1 MPAKNQNA
9 VPGTGC
15 AGVRGHARSHR
26 DRVEPE
32 RDATERGPMTDI
44 DVRLREDVHV
54 LGELLGETIR
64 QQHGDAFLQKIEDI
78 RHSAKADRRGPGE
91 QLTSTLAD
99 LAEEDLLPVAR
110 AFNQFLNLANMAE
123 QYQLI
128 RRRDVG
134 QPEPFEARVL
144 PELLARLKQAGHSND
159 ALARQ
164 LAKLDIQLVLTAHPT
179 EVARRTLIQKYDA
192 IAGQL
197 AAQDHRD
204 LTPDERQQVRVRL
217 RRLIAEAWH
226 TEEIRRTRPTPV
238 DEAKWGFA
246 VIEHS
251 LWHAIPSHLR
261 KVDQALLEAT
271 GLRLPLEAAPIRFAS
286 WMGGDRDGNPNV
298 TAAVTREVLLLAR
311 WMAADLF
318 LRDIDALA
326 AELSMQQAS
335 AALRERVGDSAEPYR
350 AVLKQLRDRLRATR
364 AWAHTALTSSQ
375 PASAE
380 VLVDNRDL
388 IAPLELCYQS
398 LHECGMGVIAEG
410 PLLDCL
416 RRAVTFGLFLGRLD
430 VRQDAARHRDALT
443 EITDYLGLGR
453 YADWDE
459 DRRIEFLQAELKNRR
474 PLLPAH
480 FRPQA
485 DTAEVLA
492 TCREVAA
499 APAASLGS
507 YVISMA
513 GAASDVL
520 AVQLLLKE
528 AGLTRPMRVV
538 PLFETLADLD
548 NAGPVMQRL
557 LGLPGYRA
565 GLRGPQEV
573 MIGYSDSAKDAGT
586 TAAAWAQY
594 RAQENLVRICA
605 EHQVELL
612 LFHGRGGTVGRG
624 GGPAHAAILSQPP
637 GSVAGRFRTTEQ
649 GEMIRFKFGLPAI
662 AEQNLNL
669 YLAAVLEATLLPP
682 PPPQPAWREV
692 MDQLAADGVKAYRSV
707 VRDNPDF
714 VEYFRQSTPEQELGR
729 LPLGSRPAKR
739 RAGGIESLRAIPW
752 IFGWTQTRL
761 MLPAWLGWE
770 TALSN
775 ALARGQGELLA
786 QMREQWPFF
795 RTRIDMLEMVL
806 AKADAQIAEAYDERL
821 VQPHLLPLGAHLRDL
836 LSQSCQVV
844 LGLTGQQVLLAHSP
858 ETLEFIS
865 LRNTYLD
872 PLHRLQ
878 AELLARSR
886 SREAAL
892 DSPLEQALLVTV
904 AGIAAGL
911 RNTG

>member
-1 MPAKNQNA
+1 
-9 VPGTGC
+9 
-15 AGVRGHARSHR
+15 
-26 DRVEPE
+26 
-32 RDATERGPMTDI
+32 MTDI
-44 DVRLREDVHV
+44 DVRLREDVHL

-64 QQHGDAFLQKIEDI
+64 QQHGEAFLQKIEDI
-78 RHSAKADRRGPGE
+78 RHSAKADRRSAGE
-91 QLTSTLAD
+91 KLSSTLAD
-99 LAEEDLLPVAR
+99 LADEDLLPVAR

-128 RRRDVG
+128 RRRDAD
-134 QPEPFEARVL
+134 QPEPFESRVL

-204 LTPDERQQVRVRL
+204 LIPAERQQVRERL

-226 TEEIRRTRPTPV
+226 TEEIRRSRPTPV

-251 LWHAIPSHLR
+251 LWQAIPNHLR
-261 KVDQALLEAT
+261 KVDKALFEAT
-271 GLRLPLEAAPIRFAS
+271 GLHLPLEAAPIRFAS

-298 TAAVTREVLLLAR
+298 TASVTREVLLLAR

-318 LRDIDALA
+318 LRDIDTLA

-335 AALRERVGDSAEPYR
+335 AALREQVGDSAEPYR
-350 AVLKQLRDRLRATR
+350 ALLKQLRDRLRATR
-364 AWAHTALTSSQ
+364 AWAQASLASPQ
-375 PASAE
+375 PMPAE

-398 LHECGMGVIAEG
+398 LHACGMGVIADG
-410 PLLDCL
+410 PLLDSL

-430 VRQDAARHRDALT
+430 VRQDAARHRDALS
-443 EITDYLGLGR
+443 EITDYLGLGS
-453 YADWDE
+453 YAEWDE
-459 DRRIEFLQAELKNRR
+459 DRRIEFLQTELKNRR

-480 FRPQA
+480 FKPQA

-548 NAGPVMQRL
+548 NAGPVMERL

-565 GLRGPQEV
+565 SLRGPQEV

-594 RAQENLVRICA
+594 RAQENLVRICQ

-649 GEMIRFKFGLPAI
+649 GEMIRFKFGLPGI

-682 PPPQPAWREV
+682 PPPEPAWREV
-692 MDQLAADGVKAYRSV
+692 MDQLAADGLKAYRGV
-707 VRDNPDF
+707 VRENPDF

-770 TALSN
+770 TALTN
-775 ALARGQGELLA
+775 ALSRGQGPLLA

-836 LSQSCQVV
+836 LSQSCRVV
-844 LGLTGQQVLLAHSP
+844 LGLTGQPVLLAHSP

>member
-1 MPAKNQNA
+1 M
-9 VPGTGC
+9 
-15 AGVRGHARSHR
+15 S
-26 DRVEPE
+26 
-32 RDATERGPMTDI
+32 DI
-44 DVRLREDVHV
+44 DARLREDVHL
-54 LGELLGETIR
+54 LGELLGNTIR
-64 QQHGDAFLQKIEDI
+64 EQYGDDFLDKIEQI
-78 RHSAKADRRGPGE
+78 RKGAKADRRGAGDE
-91 QLTSTLAD
+91 LSSSLNQLQ
-99 LAEEDLLPVAR
+99 EHELLPVAR
-110 AFNQFLNLANMAE
+110 AFNQFLNLANIAE

-128 RRRDVG
+128 HRRDES
-134 QPEPFEARVL
+134 QPAPFESRVL
-144 PELLARLKQAGHSND
+144 PELLARLQAEGHSNES
-159 ALARQ
+159 LARQ
-164 LAKLDIQLVLTAHPT
+164 LGRLEIELVLTAHPT

-192 IAGQL
+192 IAAQL
-197 AAQDHRD
+197 ALQDHRD
-204 LTPDERQQVRVRL
+204 LTTAEREQIRQRL
-217 RRLIAEAWH
+217 QRLIAEAWH

-251 LWHAIPSHLR
+251 LWHAIPNYLR
-261 KVDQALLEAT
+261 KADQALHAAT

-298 TAAVTREVLLLAR
+298 TAPVTREVLLLAR
-311 WMAADLF
+311 WMAADLY
-318 LRDIDALA
+318 LRDVDHLA
-326 AELSMQQAS
+326 SELSMQQAS
-335 AALRERVGDSAEPYR
+335 PALQAKVGDSVEPYR
-350 AVLKQLRDRLRATR
+350 ALLKQLRERLRATR
-364 AWAHTALTSSQ
+364 QWAHTALSSST
-375 PASAE
+375 PAPAE
-380 VLVDNRDL
+380 VLQNNRDL
-388 IAPLELCYQS
+388 LEPLELCYQS
-398 LHECGMGVIAEG
+398 LHECGMGVIADG

-416 RRAVTFGLFLGRLD
+416 RRAVTFGLFLVRLD
-430 VRQDAARHRDALT
+430 VRQDSSRHSAAMT

-453 YADWDE
+453 YEDWDE
-459 DRRIEFLQAELKNRR
+459 EARISFLMKELSNRR
-474 PLLPAH
+474 PLLPGY
-480 FRPQA
+480 FKPSA
-485 DTAEVLA
+485 DTAEVLN
-492 TCREVAA
+492 TCKEVAA

-528 AGLTRPMRVV
+528 SGVQRPMRVV

-548 NAGPVMQRL
+548 NAGPVIEQL
-557 LGLPGYRA
+557 LLLPGYRTR
-565 GLRGPQEV
+565 LQGPQEV

-594 RAQENLVRICA
+594 RAQERLVDICR
-605 EHQVELL
+605 EQQVELL

-649 GEMIRFKFGLPAI
+649 GEMIRFKFGLPDI

-682 PPPQPAWREV
+682 PPPEPAWRHL
-692 MDQLAADGVKAYRSV
+692 MDELAADGVSAYRAV
-707 VRDNPDF
+707 VRENPQF

-770 TALSN
+770 AALSK
-775 ALARGQGELLA
+775 ALERGEGELLG

-806 AKADAQIAEAYDERL
+806 AKADADIARLYDERL
-821 VQPHLLPLGAHLRDL
+821 VQPDLLPLGAHLRDL
-836 LSQSCQVV
+836 LSQACGVV
-844 LGLTGQQVLLAHSP
+844 LGLTGQSQLLAHSP
-858 ETLEFIS
+858 DTLEFIR

-872 PLHRLQ
+872 PLHLLQ

-886 SREAAL
+886 QQEAAQ
-892 DSPLEQALLVTV
+892 DSPLEQALLVSV

>member
-1 MPAKNQNA
+1 M
-9 VPGTGC
+9 
-15 AGVRGHARSHR
+15 S
-26 DRVEPE
+26 
-32 RDATERGPMTDI
+32 DI
-44 DVRLREDVHV
+44 DARLREDVHL
-54 LGELLGETIR
+54 LGELLGNTIR
-64 QQHGDAFLQKIEDI
+64 EQYGDAFLDKIEQI
-78 RHSAKADRRGPGE
+78 RKGAKADRRGAGDE
-91 QLTSTLAD
+91 LSSRLNQLQ
-99 LAEEDLLPVAR
+99 EDELLPVAR
-110 AFNQFLNLANMAE
+110 AFNQFLNLANIAE

-128 RRRDVG
+128 HRRDES
-134 QPEPFEARVL
+134 QPAPFESRVL
-144 PELLARLKQAGHSND
+144 PELLARLQAEGHSD
-159 ALARQ
+159 ESLARQ
-164 LAKLDIQLVLTAHPT
+164 LGRLEIELVLTAHPT

-192 IAGQL
+192 IAAQL
-197 AAQDHRD
+197 ALQDHRD
-204 LTPDERQQVRVRL
+204 LTTAEREQIRERL
-217 RRLIAEAWH
+217 QRLIAEAWH

-251 LWHAIPSHLR
+251 LWHAIPNYLR
-261 KVDQALLEAT
+261 KADQALHAAT
-271 GLRLPLEAAPIRFAS
+271 GLHLPLEAAPIRFAS

-298 TAAVTREVLLLAR
+298 TAPVTREVLLLAR
-311 WMAADLF
+311 WMAADLY
-318 LRDIDALA
+318 LRDVDQLA
-326 AELSMQQAS
+326 AELSMQKAS
-335 AALRERVGDSAEPYR
+335 AALQARVGDNVEPYR
-350 AVLKQLRDRLRATR
+350 AVLKQLRERLRATR
-364 AWAHTALTSSQ
+364 QWAHSALSSST
-375 PASAE
+375 PAPAE
-380 VLVDNRDL
+380 VLQDNRDL
-388 IAPLELCYQS
+388 LEPLQLCYQS
-398 LHECGMGVIAEG
+398 LHECGMGVIADG

-416 RRAVTFGLFLGRLD
+416 RRAVTFGLFLVRLD
-430 VRQDAARHRDALT
+430 VRQDSTRHCAAMS

-453 YADWDE
+453 YEEWDE
-459 DRRIEFLQAELKNRR
+459 DARIRFLMQELANRR
-474 PLLPAH
+474 PLLPAY
-480 FRPQA
+480 FKPSA
-485 DTAEVLA
+485 DTDEVLN
-492 TCREVAA
+492 TCKEIAA
-499 APAASLGS
+499 APEASLGS

-528 AGLTRPMRVV
+528 SGVQRPMRVV

-548 NAGPVMQRL
+548 NAGPVIEQL
-557 LGLPGYRA
+557 LLLPGYRA
-565 GLRGPQEV
+565 RLHGPQEV

-594 RAQENLVRICA
+594 RAQERLVDICR
-605 EHQVELL
+605 EQQVELL

-649 GEMIRFKFGLPAI
+649 GEMIRFKFGLPDI

-682 PPPQPAWREV
+682 PPPEPAWRHL
-692 MDQLAADGVKAYRSV
+692 MDELAADGVSAYRAV
-707 VRDNPDF
+707 VRENPQF

-770 TALSN
+770 AALSK
-775 ALARGQGELLA
+775 ALARGEGDLLG

-806 AKADAQIAEAYDERL
+806 AKADADIARLYDERL
-821 VQPHLLPLGAHLRDL
+821 VQPDLLPLGEHLRDL
-836 LSQSCQVV
+836 LSQACEVV
-844 LGLTGQQVLLAHSP
+844 LGLTGQSQLLAHSP
-858 ETLEFIS
+858 DTLEFIR

-872 PLHRLQ
+872 PLHLLQ

-886 SREAAL
+886 AQEAAQ
-892 DSPLEQALLVTV
+892 DSPLEQALLVSV

>member
-1 MPAKNQNA
+1 MA
-9 VPGTGC
+9 
-15 AGVRGHARSHR
+15 
-26 DRVEPE
+26 
-32 RDATERGPMTDI
+32 DI
-44 DVRLREDVHV
+44 DARLREDVHL
-54 LGELLGETIR
+54 LGELLGNTIR
-64 QQHGDAFLQKIEDI
+64 EQRGAEFLDKIERI
-78 RHSAKADRRGPGE
+78 RKGAKAGRRGSAEGAE
-91 QLTSTLAD
+91 QLSSSVDGLGD
-99 LAEEDLLPVAR
+99 DELLPVAR
-110 AFNQFLNLANMAE
+110 AFNQFLNLANIAE
-123 QYQLI
+123 QYQLMH
-128 RRRDVG
+128 RRDDK
-134 QPEPFEARVL
+134 QPLPFESRVL
-144 PELLARLKQAGHSND
+144 PELLDRLKAEGHSPD

-164 LAKLDIQLVLTAHPT
+164 LSKLEIDLVLTAHPT

-192 IAGQL
+192 IAAQL
-197 AAQDHRD
+197 AALDHRD
-204 LTPDERQQVRVRL
+204 LNSIERTQITSRL
-217 RRLIAEAWH
+217 QRLIAEAWH
-226 TEEIRRTRPTPV
+226 TEEIRRIRPTPV

-251 LWHAIPSHLR
+251 LWHAIPNYLR
-261 KVDQALLEAT
+261 KADHALHAAT
-271 GLRLPLEAAPIRFAS
+271 GLHLPLEAAPIRFAS

-311 WMAADLF
+311 WMAADLY
-318 LRDIDALA
+318 LRDVDNLA

-335 AALRERVGDSAEPYR
+335 DALRASVGDSAEPYR
-350 AVLKQLRDRLRATR
+350 AELKRLRERLRATR
-364 AWAHTALTSSQ
+364 NWANASLSETL
-375 PASAE
+375 PAPEA
-380 VLVDNRDL
+380 VLRDNRELLD
-388 IAPLELCYQS
+388 PLLLCFQS
-398 LHECGMGVIAEG
+398 LHECGMGVIADG

-416 RRAVTFGLFLGRLD
+416 RRAVTFGLFLVRLD
-430 VRQDAARHRDALT
+430 VRQDSSRHCAAMT

-453 YADWDE
+453 YEEWDE
-459 DRRIEFLQAELKNRR
+459 QTRIDFLLRELNNRR
-474 PLLPAH
+474 PLLPSYFKPA
-480 FRPQA
+480 A

-499 APAASLGS
+499 VGS

-513 GAASDVL
+513 GSASDVL

-528 AGLTRPMRVV
+528 SGLQRPMRVV

-548 NAGPVMQRL
+548 NAGPVIETL
-557 LGLPGYRA
+557 LGLPGYRSR
-565 GLRGPQEV
+565 LHGPQEV

-594 RAQENLVRICA
+594 RAQERLVEICR
-605 EHQVELL
+605 EQQVELL

-649 GEMIRFKFGLPAI
+649 GEMIRFKFGLPDI

-682 PPPQPAWREV
+682 PPPQPAWRTM
-692 MDQLAADGVKAYRSV
+692 MDQMADDGVSAYRAV
-707 VRDNPDF
+707 VRENPEF
-714 VEYFRQSTPEQELGR
+714 VEYFRQATPEQELGR

-739 RAGGIESLRAIPW
+739 REGGVESLRAIPW
-752 IFGWTQTRL
+752 IFAWTQTRL

-770 TALSN
+770 AALSK
-775 ALARGQGELLA
+775 ALERGEGEVLA

-806 AKADAQIAEAYDERL
+806 AKADADIARLYDERL
-821 VQPHLLPLGAHLRDL
+821 VSAELQHLGAHLRDL
-836 LSQSCQVV
+836 LSQACNVV
-844 LGLTGQQVLLAHSP
+844 LGLTGQTQLLAHSP

-872 PLHRLQ
+872 PLHLLQ
-878 AELLARSR
+878 AELLSR
-886 SREAAL
+886 SRNREASL
-892 DSPLEQALLVTV
+892 DSPLELALLVSV

>member
-1 MPAKNQNA
+1 
-9 VPGTGC
+9 
-15 AGVRGHARSHR
+15 
-26 DRVEPE
+26 
-32 RDATERGPMTDI
+32 MTDI
-44 DVRLREDVHV
+44 DARLREDVHL
-54 LGELLGETIR
+54 LGELLGNTIR
-64 QQHGDAFLQKIEDI
+64 DQYGEAFLDKIEQI
-78 RHSAKADRRGPGE
+78 RKGAKADRRGSPG
-91 QLTSTLAD
+91 
-99 LAEEDLLPVAR
+99 AELSASLDALSEDELLPVAR
-110 AFNQFLNLANMAE
+110 AFNQFLNLANIAE

-128 RRRDVG
+128 HRRDDA
-134 QPEPFEARVL
+134 QPAPFEARVL
-144 PELLARLKQAGHSND
+144 PELLARLLAEGHSAD

-164 LAKLDIQLVLTAHPT
+164 LGRLEIELVLTAHPT

-192 IAGQL
+192 IAAQL

-204 LTPDERQQVRVRL
+204 LTRVERQQIQERL
-217 RRLIAEAWH
+217 QRLIAEAWH

-251 LWHAIPSHLR
+251 LWQAIPNYLR
-261 KVDQALLEAT
+261 KADKALFDAT
-271 GLRLPLEAAPIRFAS
+271 GLHLPLESAPIRFAS

-311 WMAADLF
+311 WMAADLY
-318 LRDIDALA
+318 LRDIDHLA

-335 AALRERVGDSAEPYR
+335 AALLARAGNSAEPYR
-350 AVLKQLRDRLRATR
+350 ALLKQLRERLRATR
-364 AWAHTALTSSQ
+364 NWAQ
-375 PASAE
+375 ASLAGAVAPGAE
-380 VLVDNRDL
+380 VLHNNREL
-388 IAPLELCYQS
+388 LEPLQLCYQS
-398 LHECGMGVIAEG
+398 LHECGMGVIADG

-416 RRAVTFGLFLGRLD
+416 RRAVTFGLFLVRLD
-430 VRQDAARHRDALT
+430 VRQDSSRHTSAMT

-453 YADWDE
+453 YEDWSEE
-459 DRRIEFLQAELKNRR
+459 DRISFLSRELNNRR
-474 PLLPAH
+474 PLLPGY
-480 FRPQA
+480 FKPSA

-528 AGLTRPMRVV
+528 SGVLRPMRVV

-548 NAGPVMQRL
+548 NAGPVMEKL
-557 LGLPGYRA
+557 LHLPGYRSR
-565 GLRGPQEV
+565 LQGPQEV

-594 RAQENLVRICA
+594 RAQERLVDICR
-605 EHQVELL
+605 EQQVELL

-649 GEMIRFKFGLPAI
+649 GEMIRFKFGLPDI

-669 YLAAVLEATLLPP
+669 YLAAVLEATVLPP
-682 PPPQPAWREV
+682 PPPQPSWRHL
-692 MDQLAADGVKAYRSV
+692 MDELARDGVQAYRAV
-707 VRDNPDF
+707 VRENPQF

-775 ALARGQGELLA
+775 ALERGEGPLLT

-806 AKADAQIAEAYDERL
+806 AKADGDIARSYDERL
-821 VQPHLLPLGAHLRDL
+821 VEPELLPLGARLRDL
-836 LSQSCQVV
+836 LSQACKVV
-844 LGLTGQQVLLAHSP
+844 LGLTGQSQLLAHSP
-858 ETLEFIS
+858 DTLEFIR

-872 PLHRLQ
+872 PLHLLQ

-886 SREAAL
+886 QQDA
-892 DSPLEQALLVTV
+892 PQGNPVEQALLVSV

>member
-1 MPAKNQNA
+1 
-9 VPGTGC
+9 
-15 AGVRGHARSHR
+15 
-26 DRVEPE
+26 
-32 RDATERGPMTDI
+32 MTDI
-44 DVRLREDVHV
+44 DARLREDVHL
-54 LGELLGETIR
+54 LGELLGNTIR
-64 QQHGDAFLQKIEDI
+64 DQYGEAFLDKIEEI
-78 RHSAKADRRGPGE
+78 RKGAKADRRGSMDAE
-91 QLTSTLAD
+91 LSASLNQLS
-99 LAEEDLLPVAR
+99 EDQLLPVAR
-110 AFNQFLNLANMAE
+110 AFNQFLNLANIAE

-128 RRRDVG
+128 HRREET
-134 QPEPFEARVL
+134 QAAPFESRVL
-144 PELLARLKQAGHSND
+144 PELLARLRSEGHS
-159 ALARQ
+159 AESLARQ
-164 LAKLDIQLVLTAHPT
+164 LARLDIELVLTAHPT

-192 IAGQL
+192 IAAQL

-204 LTPDERQQVRVRL
+204 LTSAEREQIQSTL
-217 RRLIAEAWH
+217 QRLIAEAWH

-251 LWHAIPSHLR
+251 LWQAIPHHMR
-261 KVDQALLEAT
+261 KADQALFAAT

-311 WMAADLF
+311 WMAADLY
-318 LRDIDALA
+318 LRDVDHLA
-326 AELSMQQAS
+326 ADLSMQRAS
-335 AALRERVGDSAEPYR
+335 DALRARAGDSAEPYR
-350 AVLKQLRDRLRATR
+350 AVLKQLRERLRATR
-364 AWAHTALTSSQ
+364 NWAHAALTAPT
-375 PASAE
+375 PAPAD
-380 VLVDNRDL
+380 VLHNNRDL
-388 IAPLELCYQS
+388 LEPLELCFNS
-398 LHECGMGVIAEG
+398 LHECGMGVIADG

-416 RRAVTFGLFLGRLD
+416 RRAVTFGLFLVRLD
-430 VRQDAARHRDALT
+430 VRQDSSRHSSAMT

-453 YADWDE
+453 YEDWNE
-459 DRRIEFLQAELKNRR
+459 DQRIDFLTGELNNRR

-480 FRPQA
+480 FKPSA
-485 DTAEVLA
+485 DTAEVLN
-492 TCREVAA
+492 TCKEIAA

-528 AGLTRPMRVV
+528 SGVLRPMRVV

-548 NAGPVMQRL
+548 NAGPVMERL
-557 LGLPGYRA
+557 LHLPGYRA
-565 GLRGPQEV
+565 RLQGPQEV

-594 RAQENLVRICA
+594 RAQERLVEICR
-605 EHQVELL
+605 EQQVELL

-649 GEMIRFKFGLPAI
+649 GEMIRFKFGLPDI

-682 PPPQPAWREV
+682 PPPTPEWRHL
-692 MDQLAADGVKAYRSV
+692 MDELAADGVSAYRQV
-707 VRDNPDF
+707 VRENPQF

-770 TALSN
+770 TALSK
-775 ALARGQGELLA
+775 ALARGEGELLG

-806 AKADAQIAEAYDERL
+806 AKADADIARSYDERL
-821 VQPHLLPLGAHLRDL
+821 VEPDLLPLGAQLRDL
-836 LSQSCQVV
+836 LSQACSVV
-844 LGLTGQQVLLAHSP
+844 LGLTGQSQLLAHSP
-858 ETLEFIS
+858 ETLEFIR

-872 PLHRLQ
+872 PLHLLQ

-886 SREAAL
+886 QQDVEQG
-892 DSPLEQALLVTV
+892 SPVEQALLVSV

>member
-1 MPAKNQNA
+1 M
-9 VPGTGC
+9 
-15 AGVRGHARSHR
+15 S
-26 DRVEPE
+26 
-32 RDATERGPMTDI
+32 DI
-44 DVRLREDVHV
+44 DARLREDVHL
-54 LGELLGETIR
+54 LGELLGNTIR
-64 QQHGDAFLQKIEDI
+64 EQYGDDFLAKIEQI
-78 RHSAKADRRGPGE
+78 RKGAKADRRGAAPDKAAGDE
-91 QLTSTLAD
+91 LSASLNQLQ
-99 LAEEDLLPVAR
+99 EDELLPVAR
-110 AFNQFLNLANMAE
+110 AFNQFLNLANIAE

-128 RRRDVG
+128 HRRDES
-134 QPEPFEARVL
+134 QPAPFESRVL
-144 PELLARLKQAGHSND
+144 PELLARLQGEGHSNES
-159 ALARQ
+159 LARQ
-164 LAKLDIQLVLTAHPT
+164 LGRLDIELVLTAHPT

-192 IAGQL
+192 IAAQL
-197 AAQDHRD
+197 ALQDHRD
-204 LTPDERQQVRVRL
+204 LTTAEREQIRQRL
-217 RRLIAEAWH
+217 QRLIAEAWH

-251 LWHAIPSHLR
+251 LWHAIPNYLR
-261 KVDQALLEAT
+261 KADQALHAAT

-298 TAAVTREVLLLAR
+298 TAPVTREVLLLAR
-311 WMAADLF
+311 WMAADLY
-318 LRDIDALA
+318 LRDIDHLA
-326 AELSMQQAS
+326 SELSMQQAS
-335 AALRERVGDSAEPYR
+335 PALQAKVGDSVEPYR
-350 AVLKQLRDRLRATR
+350 ALLKQLRERLRATR
-364 AWAHTALTSSQ
+364 QWAHTALSSST
-375 PASAE
+375 PAPAE
-380 VLVDNRDL
+380 VLQNNRDL
-388 IAPLELCYQS
+388 LEPLELCYQS
-398 LHECGMGVIAEG
+398 LHACGMGVIADG

-416 RRAVTFGLFLGRLD
+416 RRAVTFGLFLVRLD
-430 VRQDAARHRDALT
+430 VRQDSSRHSAAMT

-453 YADWDE
+453 YEDWNE
-459 DRRIEFLQAELKNRR
+459 EMRISFLMKELANRR
-474 PLLPAH
+474 PLLPGY
-480 FRPQA
+480 FKPSA
-485 DTAEVLA
+485 DTAEVLN
-492 TCREVAA
+492 TCKEVAA

-528 AGLTRPMRVV
+528 SGVQRPMRVV

-548 NAGPVMQRL
+548 NAGPVIEQL
-557 LGLPGYRA
+557 LLLPGYRA
-565 GLRGPQEV
+565 RLQGPQEV

-594 RAQENLVRICA
+594 RAQERLVDICR
-605 EHQVELL
+605 EQQVELL

-649 GEMIRFKFGLPAI
+649 GEMIRFKFGLPDI

-682 PPPQPAWREV
+682 PPPEPAWRHL
-692 MDQLAADGVKAYRSV
+692 MDELAADGVSAYRAV
-707 VRDNPDF
+707 VRENPQF

-770 TALSN
+770 AALSK
-775 ALARGQGELLA
+775 ALERGEGELLG

-806 AKADAQIAEAYDERL
+806 AKADADIARLYDERL
-821 VQPHLLPLGAHLRDL
+821 VQPDLLPLGAHLRDL
-836 LSQSCQVV
+836 LSQACDVV
-844 LGLTGQQVLLAHSP
+844 LGLTGQSQLLAHSP
-858 ETLEFIS
+858 DTLEFIR

-872 PLHRLQ
+872 PLHLLQ

-886 SREAAL
+886 RQEAAQ
-892 DSPLEQALLVTV
+892 DSPLEQALLVSV

>member
-1 MPAKNQNA
+1 M
-9 VPGTGC
+9 
-15 AGVRGHARSHR
+15 S
-26 DRVEPE
+26 
-32 RDATERGPMTDI
+32 DI
-44 DVRLREDVHV
+44 DARLREDVHL
-54 LGELLGETIR
+54 LGELLGNTIR
-64 QQHGDAFLQKIEDI
+64 EQYGDDFLDKIEQI
-78 RHSAKADRRGPGE
+78 RKGAKADRRGADSEKAAGDE
-91 QLTSTLAD
+91 LSASLNQLQ
-99 LAEEDLLPVAR
+99 EDELLPVAR
-110 AFNQFLNLANMAE
+110 AFNQFLNLANIAE

-128 RRRDVG
+128 HRRDES
-134 QPEPFEARVL
+134 QPAPFEARVL
-144 PELLARLKQAGHSND
+144 PELLARLQSEGHSNES
-159 ALARQ
+159 LARQ
-164 LAKLDIQLVLTAHPT
+164 LGRLEIELVLTAHPT

-192 IAGQL
+192 IAAQL
-197 AAQDHRD
+197 ALQDHRD
-204 LTPDERQQVRVRL
+204 LTTAEREQIRQRL
-217 RRLIAEAWH
+217 QRLIAEAWH

-251 LWHAIPSHLR
+251 LWHAIPNYLR
-261 KVDQALLEAT
+261 KADLALQTAT

-298 TAAVTREVLLLAR
+298 TAPVTREVLLLAR
-311 WMAADLF
+311 WMAADLY
-318 LRDIDALA
+318 LRDIDHLA
-326 AELSMQQAS
+326 SELSMQQANK
-335 AALRERVGDSAEPYR
+335 ALQAQVGDSVEPYR
-350 AVLKQLRDRLRATR
+350 ALLKQLRERLRATR
-364 AWAHTALTSSQ
+364 QWAHTSLTAST
-375 PASAE
+375 PAPAA
-380 VLVDNRDL
+380 VLQNNRDL
-388 IAPLELCYQS
+388 LDPLELCYQS
-398 LHECGMGVIAEG
+398 LHECGMGVIADG

-416 RRAVTFGLFLGRLD
+416 RRAVTFGLFLVRLD
-430 VRQDAARHRDALT
+430 VRQDSSRHSAAMT

-453 YADWDE
+453 YEEWDE
-459 DRRIEFLQAELKNRR
+459 DARISFLMKELANRR
-474 PLLPAH
+474 PLLPGY
-480 FRPQA
+480 FKPSA
-485 DTAEVLA
+485 DTAEVLN
-492 TCREVAA
+492 TCKEVAA

-528 AGLTRPMRVV
+528 SGVQRPMRVV

-548 NAGPVMQRL
+548 NAGPVIEQL
-557 LGLPGYRA
+557 LLLPGYRTR
-565 GLRGPQEV
+565 LQGPQEV

-594 RAQENLVRICA
+594 RAQERLVDICR
-605 EHQVELL
+605 EQQVELL

-649 GEMIRFKFGLPAI
+649 GEMIRFKFGLPDI

-682 PPPQPAWREV
+682 PPPEPAWRHL
-692 MDQLAADGVKAYRSV
+692 MDELAADGVSAYRAV
-707 VRDNPDF
+707 VRENPQF

-770 TALSN
+770 AALSTALE
-775 ALARGQGELLA
+775 RGEGELLG

-806 AKADAQIAEAYDERL
+806 AKADADIARLYDERL
-821 VQPHLLPLGAHLRDL
+821 VQPDLLPLGAHLRDL
-836 LSQSCQVV
+836 LSQACSVV
-844 LGLTGQQVLLAHSP
+844 LGLTGQSQLLAHSP
-858 ETLEFIS
+858 DTLEFIR

-886 SREAAL
+886 QQDAAQG
-892 DSPLEQALLVTV
+892 SPLEQALLVSV

>member
-1 MPAKNQNA
+1 
-9 VPGTGC
+9 
-15 AGVRGHARSHR
+15 
-26 DRVEPE
+26 
-32 RDATERGPMTDI
+32 MTDI
-44 DVRLREDVHV
+44 DARLREDVHL
-54 LGELLGETIR
+54 LGELLGNTIR
-64 QQHGDAFLQKIEDI
+64 DQYGDTFLDKIEQI
-78 RHSAKADRRGPGE
+78 RKGAKADRRGSMDAE
-91 QLTSTLAD
+91 LSASLNQLS
-99 LAEEDLLPVAR
+99 EEELLPVAR
-110 AFNQFLNLANMAE
+110 AFNQFLNLANIAE

-128 RRRDVG
+128 HRREESK
-134 QPEPFEARVL
+134 PAPFEARVL
-144 PELLARLKQAGHSND
+144 PELLARLRAEGHS
-159 ALARQ
+159 AESLARQ
-164 LAKLDIQLVLTAHPT
+164 LGRLDIELVLTAHPT

-192 IAGQL
+192 IAAQL

-204 LTPDERQQVRVRL
+204 LTSAERAQIHERL
-217 RRLIAEAWH
+217 QRLIAEAWH

-251 LWHAIPSHLR
+251 LWQAIPNYLR
-261 KVDQALLEAT
+261 KADQALHAAT

-311 WMAADLF
+311 WMAADLY
-318 LRDIDALA
+318 LRDVDHLA
-326 AELSMQQAS
+326 ADLSMQKAS
-335 AALRERVGDSAEPYR
+335 EALRAQAGDSAEPYR
-350 AVLKQLRDRLRATR
+350 AVLKQLRERLRATR
-364 AWAHTALTSSQ
+364 NWAQASLKATT
-375 PASAE
+375 PASSE
-380 VLVDNRDL
+380 VLQDNRELLD
-388 IAPLELCYQS
+388 PLELCYQS
-398 LHECGMGVIAEG
+398 LHECGMGVIADG

-416 RRAVTFGLFLGRLD
+416 RRAVTFGLFLVRLD
-430 VRQDAARHRDALT
+430 VRQDSTRHTMAMT

-453 YADWDE
+453 YEDWDE
-459 DRRIEFLQAELKNRR
+459 EQRIRFLLDELNNRR
-474 PLLPAH
+474 PLLPPH
-480 FRPQA
+480 FKPSA
-485 DTAEVLA
+485 DTGEVLA

-528 AGLTRPMRVV
+528 AGVLRPMRVV

-548 NAGPVMQRL
+548 NAGLVMERL
-557 LGLPGYRA
+557 LALPGYRSR
-565 GLRGPQEV
+565 LQGPQEV

-594 RAQENLVRICA
+594 RAQERLVDICR
-605 EHQVELL
+605 EQQVELL

-649 GEMIRFKFGLPAI
+649 GEMIRFKFGLPDI

-682 PPPQPAWREV
+682 PPPTPEWRHL
-692 MDQLAADGVKAYRSV
+692 MDELAADGVSAYRAV
-707 VRDNPDF
+707 VRENPQF

-770 TALSN
+770 TALGK
-775 ALARGQGELLA
+775 ALERGEGELLG

-806 AKADAQIAEAYDERL
+806 AKADADIAQSYDERL
-821 VQPHLLPLGAHLRDL
+821 VEPALLPLGEHLRDL
-836 LSQSCQVV
+836 LSQACSVV
-844 LGLTGQQVLLAHSP
+844 LGLTGQSQLLAHSP
-858 ETLEFIS
+858 DTLEFIR

-872 PLHRLQ
+872 PLHLLQ

-886 SREAAL
+886 QQDVAQG
-892 DSPLEQALLVTV
+892 SPVEQALLVSV

>member
-1 MPAKNQNA
+1 
-9 VPGTGC
+9 
-15 AGVRGHARSHR
+15 
-26 DRVEPE
+26 
-32 RDATERGPMTDI
+32 MTDI

-64 QQHGDAFLQKIEDI
+64 QQHGEAFLQKIEDI
-78 RHSAKADRRGPGE
+78 RHSAKADRRGAGE
-91 QLTSTLAD
+91 QLSSTLAD

-128 RRRDVG
+128 RRRDAEQG
-134 QPEPFEARVL
+134 EPFEARVL
-144 PELLARLKQAGHSND
+144 PELLARLKQAGHKDD

-197 AAQDHRD
+197 AVQDHRD
-204 LTPDERQQVRVRL
+204 LTPAERQQVRERL

-251 LWHAIPSHLR
+251 LWQAIPSHLR
-261 KVDQALLEAT
+261 KVDKALFEAT
-271 GLRLPLEAAPIRFAS
+271 GLHLPLEAAPIRFAS

-335 AALRERVGDSAEPYR
+335 SALREQVGESAEPYR

-364 AWAHTALTSSQ
+364 AWAHSALTSHQ
-375 PASAE
+375 SAGAD

-388 IAPLELCYQS
+388 IAPLQLCYQS
-398 LHECGMGVIAEG
+398 LHECGMGVIADG
-410 PLLDCL
+410 PLLDSL

-430 VRQDAARHRDALT
+430 VRQDAARHRDALS
-443 EITDYLGLGR
+443 EITDYLGLGS
-453 YADWDE
+453 YGDWDE
-459 DRRIEFLQAELKNRR
+459 EQRIAFLQTELKNRR

-480 FRPQA
+480 FQPQA

-492 TCREVAA
+492 TCREIAA
-499 APAASLGS
+499 APGASLGS

-557 LGLPGYRA
+557 LGLQGYRA

-594 RAQENLVRICA
+594 RAQESLVRICQ

-649 GEMIRFKFGLPAI
+649 GEMIRFKFGLPGI

-682 PPPQPAWREV
+682 PPPQPAWREL
-692 MDQLAADGVKAYRSV
+692 MDQLAADGLKAYRGV

-806 AKADAQIAEAYDERL
+806 AKADAQIAEAYDQRL
-821 VQPHLLPLGAHLRDL
+821 VQPDLLPLGAHLRDL

-844 LGLTGQQVLLAHSP
+844 LGLTGQPVLLAHSP

>member
-1 MPAKNQNA
+1 M
-9 VPGTGC
+9 
-15 AGVRGHARSHR
+15 S
-26 DRVEPE
+26 
-32 RDATERGPMTDI
+32 DI
-44 DVRLREDVHV
+44 DQRLREDVHL

-64 QQHGDAFLQKIEDI
+64 QQHGEAFLDKIEAI
-78 RHSAKADRRGPGE
+78 RHSAKADRLEEGE
-91 QLTSTLAD
+91 QLSSTLDD
-99 LAEEDLLPVAR
+99 LPEQDLLPVAR
-110 AFNQFLNLANMAE
+110 AFNQFLNLANIAE

-128 RRRDVG
+128 RRRDAH
-134 QPEPFEARVL
+134 QQEPFEARVL
-144 PELLARLKQAGHSND
+144 PELLARLQAEGHGND

-164 LAKLDIQLVLTAHPT
+164 LARLDIELVLTAHPT

-192 IAGQL
+192 IAAQL

-204 LTPDERQQVRVRL
+204 LLPAERQQVRERL

-251 LWHAIPSHLR
+251 LWQAIPSHLR
-261 KVDQALLEAT
+261 KVDAALHHAT
-271 GLRLPLEAAPIRFAS
+271 GLRLPLEAAPVRFAS

-318 LRDIDALA
+318 LRDIDNLA
-326 AELSMQQAS
+326 AELSMQAAS
-335 AALRERVGDSAEPYR
+335 AALREQVGDSAEPYR
-350 AVLKQLRDRLRATR
+350 ALLKQLRDRLRATR
-364 AWAHTALTSSQ
+364 AWAHASLSAAQ
-375 PASAE
+375 PASAA

-388 IAPLELCYQS
+388 IAPLQLCYQS
-398 LHECGMGVIAEG
+398 LHECGMGVIADG
-410 PLLDCL
+410 ALLDCL
-416 RRAVTFGLFLGRLD
+416 RRAVTFGLFLVRLD
-430 VRQDAARHRDALT
+430 VRQDSARHRDALS

-459 DRRIEFLQAELKNRR
+459 ERRIAFLQAELKNRR

-480 FRPQA
+480 FQPQA

-565 GLRGPQEV
+565 GLHGPQEV

-594 RAQENLVRICA
+594 RAQENLVRICR

-649 GEMIRFKFGLPAI
+649 GEMIRFKFGLPGI

-682 PPPQPAWREV
+682 PPPQPAWREL
-692 MDQLAADGVKAYRSV
+692 MDQLAADGVKAYRQV
-707 VRDNPDF
+707 VRENPDF

-770 TALSN
+770 TALNN
-775 ALARGQGELLA
+775 ALARGQGEMLA

-806 AKADAQIAEAYDERL
+806 AKADAQIAEAYDQRL
-821 VQPHLLPLGAHLRDL
+821 VQPELLPLGAQLRDL

-844 LGLTGQQVLLAHSP
+844 LGLTGQPVLLAHSP
-858 ETLEFIS
+858 ETLEFIR

>member
-1 MPAKNQNA
+1 
-9 VPGTGC
+9 
-15 AGVRGHARSHR
+15 
-26 DRVEPE
+26 
-32 RDATERGPMTDI
+32 MTDI
-44 DVRLREDVHV
+44 DARLRDDVHL
-54 LGELLGETIR
+54 LGELLGNTIR
-64 QQHGDAFLQKIEDI
+64 DQYGDAFLAKIELI
-78 RHSAKADRRGPGE
+78 RKGAKADRRGTTGE
-91 QLTSTLAD
+91 ELSAILDALGD
-99 LAEEDLLPVAR
+99 DEVLPVAR
-110 AFNQFLNLANMAE
+110 AFNQFLNLANIAE
-123 QYQLI
+123 QYELI
-128 RRRDVG
+128 HRREEG
-134 QPEPFEARVL
+134 QPQPFEALVL
-144 PELLARLKQAGHSND
+144 PQLLERLLAEGHDPES
-159 ALARQ
+159 LARQ
-164 LAKLDIQLVLTAHPT
+164 VSRLEIELVLTAHPT
-179 EVARRTLIQKYDA
+179 EVTRRTLIQKYDA
-192 IAGQL
+192 IAEQL

-204 LTPDERQQVRVRL
+204 LTLAEKSEIQQRL
-217 RRLIAEAWH
+217 QRLIAEAWH

-251 LWHAIPSHLR
+251 LWHAVPHMLR
-261 KVDQALLEAT
+261 KADKALHAAT
-271 GLRLPLEAAPIRFAS
+271 GLHLPLEAAPIRFAS

-298 TAAVTREVLLLAR
+298 TASVTREVLLLAR
-311 WMAADLF
+311 WMAADLY
-318 LRDIDALA
+318 LRDLDKLA
-326 AELSMQQAS
+326 ADLSMQHAS
-335 AALRERVGDSAEPYR
+335 AELLAAAGDSAEPYR
-350 AVLKQLRDRLRATR
+350 AVLKQLRERLRATR
-364 AWAHTALTSSQ
+364 SWAHSALHSTQ
-375 PASAE
+375 APPPE
-380 VLVDNRDL
+380 VLQDNREL
-388 IAPLELCYQS
+388 LAPLQLCYQS
-398 LHECGMGVIAEG
+398 LHACGMGVIADG
-410 PLLDCL
+410 PLLDFL
-416 RRAVTFGLFLGRLD
+416 RRAVTFGLFLVRLD
-430 VRQDAARHRDALT
+430 VRQDAARHASAMT

-453 YADWDE
+453 YEDWDE
-459 DRRIEFLQAELKNRR
+459 DARLIFLMRELNNRR
-474 PLLPAH
+474 PLLPGY
-480 FRPQA
+480 FKPGA

-499 APAASLGS
+499 APGASLGS

-528 AGLTRPMRVV
+528 AGLVRPMRVV

-548 NAGPVMQRL
+548 NAGPVVERL
-557 LGLPGYRA
+557 LLLPGYRA
-565 GLRGPQEV
+565 HLQGPQEV

-594 RAQENLVRICA
+594 RAQEALVNICR
-605 EHQVELL
+605 EQGVELL

-649 GEMIRFKFGLPAI
+649 GEMIRFKFGLPDI

-682 PPPQPAWREV
+682 PLPEPGWRV
-692 MDQLAADGVKAYRSV
+692 LMDELAADGVAAYRGV
-707 VRDNPDF
+707 VRDNPQF

-770 TALSN
+770 TALRR
-775 ALARGQGELLA
+775 ALERGEGDQLA

-806 AKADAQIAEAYDERL
+806 AKADADIARLYDERL
-821 VQPHLLPLGAHLRDL
+821 VSPELLPLGAHLRDL
-836 LSQSCQVV
+836 LSQACAVV
-844 LGLTGQQVLLAHSP
+844 LGLTGQAQLMAHSP
-858 ETLEFIS
+858 ETLEFIR

-872 PLHRLQ
+872 PLHLLQ

-886 SREAAL
+886 RQQAAQ

>member
-1 MPAKNQNA
+1 
-9 VPGTGC
+9 
-15 AGVRGHARSHR
+15 
-26 DRVEPE
+26 
-32 RDATERGPMTDI
+32 MTDI
-44 DVRLREDVHV
+44 DARLREDVHL
-54 LGELLGETIR
+54 LGELLGNTIR
-64 QQHGDAFLQKIEDI
+64 DQYGDTFLDKIEQI
-78 RHSAKADRRGPGE
+78 RKGAKADRRGSMDAE
-91 QLTSTLAD
+91 LSASLNQLS
-99 LAEEDLLPVAR
+99 EDELLPVAR
-110 AFNQFLNLANMAE
+110 AFNQFLNLANIAE

-128 RRRDVG
+128 HRREESK
-134 QPEPFEARVL
+134 PAPFEARVL
-144 PELLARLKQAGHSND
+144 PELLARLRAEGHS
-159 ALARQ
+159 AESLARQ
-164 LAKLDIQLVLTAHPT
+164 LGRLDIELVLTAHPT

-192 IAGQL
+192 IAAQL

-204 LTPDERQQVRVRL
+204 LTSAERAQIHQRL
-217 RRLIAEAWH
+217 QRLIAEAWH

-251 LWHAIPSHLR
+251 LWHAIPNYLR
-261 KVDQALLEAT
+261 KADQALHAAT

-311 WMAADLF
+311 WMAADLY
-318 LRDIDALA
+318 LRDVDHLA
-326 AELSMQQAS
+326 ADLSMQNAS
-335 AALRERVGDSAEPYR
+335 AALRAQAGDSAEPYR
-350 AVLKQLRDRLRATR
+350 AVLKQLRERLRATR
-364 AWAHTALTSSQ
+364 NWAQASLKATT

-380 VLVDNRDL
+380 VLQNNRELLD
-388 IAPLELCYQS
+388 PLELCYQS
-398 LHECGMGVIAEG
+398 LHECGMGVIADG

-416 RRAVTFGLFLGRLD
+416 RRAVTFGLFLVRLD
-430 VRQDAARHRDALT
+430 VRQDSTRHTMAMT

-453 YADWDE
+453 YEDWNEEQRIRFLLDE
-459 DRRIEFLQAELKNRR
+459 LNNRR
-474 PLLPAH
+474 PLLPPH
-480 FRPQA
+480 FKPSA
-485 DTAEVLA
+485 DTGEVLA

-528 AGLTRPMRVV
+528 AGVLRPMRVV

-548 NAGPVMQRL
+548 NAGPVMERL
-557 LGLPGYRA
+557 LSLPGYRA
-565 GLRGPQEV
+565 RLQGPQEV

-594 RAQENLVRICA
+594 RAQERLVDICR
-605 EHQVELL
+605 EQQVELL

-649 GEMIRFKFGLPAI
+649 GEMIRFKFGLPDI

-682 PPPQPAWREV
+682 PPPTPEWRHL
-692 MDQLAADGVKAYRSV
+692 MDELAADGVSAYRAV
-707 VRDNPDF
+707 VRENPQF

-770 TALSN
+770 TALGK
-775 ALARGQGELLA
+775 ALERGEGELLG

-806 AKADAQIAEAYDERL
+806 AKADADIALSYDERL
-821 VQPHLLPLGAHLRDL
+821 VEPALLPLGEHLRDL
-836 LSQSCQVV
+836 LSQACSVV
-844 LGLTGQQVLLAHSP
+844 LGLTGQSQLLAHSP
-858 ETLEFIS
+858 DTLEFIR

-872 PLHRLQ
+872 PLHLLQ

-886 SREAAL
+886 QQDVAQG
-892 DSPLEQALLVTV
+892 SPVEQALLVSV

>member
-1 MPAKNQNA
+1 
-9 VPGTGC
+9 
-15 AGVRGHARSHR
+15 
-26 DRVEPE
+26 
-32 RDATERGPMTDI
+32 MTDI
-44 DVRLREDVHV
+44 DARLREDVHL
-54 LGELLGETIR
+54 LGELLGNTIR
-64 QQHGDAFLQKIEDI
+64 EQYGDTFLDKIEQI
-78 RHSAKADRRGPGE
+78 RKGAKADRRGSVDAE
-91 QLTSTLAD
+91 LSASLNQLS
-99 LAEEDLLPVAR
+99 EDELLPVAR
-110 AFNQFLNLANMAE
+110 AFNQFLNLANIAE

-128 RRRDVG
+128 HRREES
-134 QPEPFEARVL
+134 QPQPFEARVL
-144 PELLARLKQAGHSND
+144 PELLARLRAEGHGAE

-164 LAKLDIQLVLTAHPT
+164 LGRLEIELVLTAHPT

-192 IAGQL
+192 IAAQL

-204 LTPDERQQVRVRL
+204 LTSAERAQIHERL
-217 RRLIAEAWH
+217 QRLIAEAWH

-251 LWHAIPSHLR
+251 LWQAIPNYLR
-261 KVDQALLEAT
+261 KADQALHAAT

-311 WMAADLF
+311 WMAADLY
-318 LRDIDALA
+318 LRDVDQLA
-326 AELSMQQAS
+326 AELSMQHAS
-335 AALRERVGDSAEPYR
+335 EALRAQAGDSAEPYR
-350 AVLKQLRDRLRATR
+350 TVLKQLRERLRATR
-364 AWAHTALTSSQ
+364 NWAHASLTAAT
-375 PASAE
+375 PPGAD
-380 VLVDNRDL
+380 VLQNNRELLD
-388 IAPLELCYQS
+388 PLELCYHS
-398 LHECGMGVIAEG
+398 LHECGMGVIADG

-416 RRAVTFGLFLGRLD
+416 RRAVTFGLFLVRLD
-430 VRQDAARHRDALT
+430 VRQDSTRHSAAMT

-453 YADWDE
+453 FEDWNE
-459 DRRIEFLQAELKNRR
+459 EQRISFLLEELNNRR

-480 FRPQA
+480 FKPSA

-528 AGLTRPMRVV
+528 AGVLRPMRVV

-548 NAGPVMQRL
+548 NAGPVIERL
-557 LGLPGYRA
+557 LGLPGYRSR
-565 GLRGPQEV
+565 LQGPQEV

-594 RAQENLVRICA
+594 RAQERLVDICR
-605 EHQVELL
+605 EQQVELL

-649 GEMIRFKFGLPAI
+649 GEMIRFKFGLPDI

-682 PPPQPAWREV
+682 PPPTPQWRHL
-692 MDQLAADGVKAYRSV
+692 MDELAADGVSAYRAV
-707 VRDNPDF
+707 VRENPQF

-770 TALSN
+770 TALSK
-775 ALARGQGELLA
+775 ALERGEGELLG

-806 AKADAQIAEAYDERL
+806 AKADADIARSYDERL
-821 VQPHLLPLGAHLRDL
+821 VEPGLLPLGAHLRDL
-836 LSQSCQVV
+836 LSQACSVV
-844 LGLTGQQVLLAHSP
+844 LGLTGQSQLLAHSP
-858 ETLEFIS
+858 ATLEFIR

-872 PLHRLQ
+872 PLHLLQ

-886 SREAAL
+886 QQDGAQG
-892 DSPLEQALLVTV
+892 SPVEQALLVSV